1 MKLAGPLVTIAAIA
15 TKFFSVEHAS
25 ILAVA
30 ANALLWLRV
39 INYFQGVPMFGFMVF
54 LILESIKD
62 IVPFMTLLFVI
73 LAAFATSL
81 QPCVAFPCCFFFLR
95 PALFSLTP

>member
-81 QPCVAFPCCFFFLR
+81 QPCVAFPFL
-95 PALFSLTP
+95 FTVTF